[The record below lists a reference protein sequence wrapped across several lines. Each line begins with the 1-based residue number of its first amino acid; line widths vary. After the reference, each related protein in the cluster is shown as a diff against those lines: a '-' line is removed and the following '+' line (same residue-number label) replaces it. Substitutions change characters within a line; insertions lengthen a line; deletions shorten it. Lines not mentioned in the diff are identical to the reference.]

1 MKSKDQLLLEQRYDL
16 MLQYADVN
24 RELDVLIQEG
34 ILGDFISK
42 GSELAST
49 AATKASELAS
59 TAASKGVDAIKQGTE
74 TVTGVSKTLTEL
86 PAKLAQW
93 TSLDIP
99 NYIKQV
105 GSFISKIGI
114 EAFVGAAGSWL
125 LGKLIMNWANKLG
138 KEAIENKQIL
148 VSMLPEYVR
157 EQVKTIE
164 GLKTSNPDAYKVELF
179 KINKNAQ
186 KELTKQLTAAGIKTD
201 TGIFVKVLNFIGSF
215 LTSQAGT
222 ISGALIVPL
231 LMSALGL
238 NPLPIFPV
246 LKESTTTTNK

>member
-1 MKSKDQLLLEQRYDL
+1 MQNSDAILLEQRYNL
-16 MLQYADVN
+16 MLQEADIN
-24 RELDVLIQEG
+24 RELDILLREG
-34 ILGDFISK
+34 WFD
-42 GSELAST
+42 
-49 AATKASELAS
+49 KASELAS
-59 TAASKGVDAIKQGTE
+59 NVVSKGAEMASTATSKGVEAVRQGTE
-74 TVTGVSKTLTEL
+74 AVTGVSKTLAEL
-86 PAKLAQW
+86 PTKLAQW

-105 GSFISKIGI
+105 GSFISKLGI
-114 EAFVGAAGSWL
+114 EAFVGAAGSWV
-125 LGKLIMNWANKLG
+125 LGKLIMHWANKLG

-148 VSMLPEYVR
+148 VSMLPDYVR
-157 EQVKTIE
+157 EQVKKIE
-164 GLKTSNPDAYKVELF
+164 GLKASDRKAYDVELF

-222 ISGALIVPL
+222 ISGAIIVPL
-231 LMSALGL
+231 LMSTLGL

-246 LKESTTTTNK
+246 LKESTNADE